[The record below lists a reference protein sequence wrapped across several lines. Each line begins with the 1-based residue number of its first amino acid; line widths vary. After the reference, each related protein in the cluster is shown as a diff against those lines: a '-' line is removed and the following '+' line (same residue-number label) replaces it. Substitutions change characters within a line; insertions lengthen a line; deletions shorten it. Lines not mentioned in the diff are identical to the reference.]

1 MFGQA
6 LLGEPTRSI
15 QQAGIFTFKIT
26 TVDMGAPYA
35 SVPIYLANNQLIRSP
50 VFIDWGDG
58 QQTYIMPSSNKSDSI
73 HEYATAGE
81 YTINCYCENW
91 PMVYLWGSNKSDE
104 YPDPTNIRGIF
115 SLTGAQILTPFPSV
129 AGTVID
135 GVLVK
140 GCFDKFFNAST
151 PPNLGVKSFP
161 AGLFS
166 LNKETLISARQLFSP
181 NYNYYIPKNC
191 IKGCKKLTDLYEF
204 APNNYQKQSIDGLLA
219 GCTSLKNLNRA
230 FCALTGTVRIVSRNV
245 EDATDFCTEDS
256 ENVKIEVPKGSK
268 TEKSFNAFYA
278 SLSDRGKTNIS
289 ITSY

>member
-6 LLGEPTRSI
+6 LLGEPTSSI
-15 QQAGIFTFKIT
+15 QPAVIFTFKIT
-26 TVDMGAPYA
+26 TVNMGAPYA
-35 SVPIYLANNQLIRSP
+35 SVPIYLANQLIRSP

-58 QQTYIMPSSNKSDSI
+58 QQTYIVPSSNKSDSI
-73 HEYATAGE
+73 HKYATAGE
-81 YTINCYCENW
+81 YTINCYCEDW
-91 PMVYLWGSNKSDE
+91 PLVYLWGSNQSDE

-115 SLTGAQILTPFPSV
+115 SLSGAQILTPFPSV

-140 GCFDKFFNAST
+140 GCFDKFFNSST

-161 AGLFS
+161 VGLFS
-166 LNKETLISARQLFSP
+166 LNKGTLLSARQLFSQ
-181 NYNYYIPKNC
+181 NYMYDIPKNC
-191 IKGCKKLTDLYEF
+191 IKGCKNLTDLYEF
-204 APNNYQKQSIDGLLA
+204 AFNNYRKQSIDGLLA
-219 GCTSLKNLNRA
+219 GCTSLKDLSRA
-230 FCALTGTVRIVSRNV
+230 FGALTGTVHIVSRNV

-268 TEKSFNAFYA
+268 TEESFNAFYA